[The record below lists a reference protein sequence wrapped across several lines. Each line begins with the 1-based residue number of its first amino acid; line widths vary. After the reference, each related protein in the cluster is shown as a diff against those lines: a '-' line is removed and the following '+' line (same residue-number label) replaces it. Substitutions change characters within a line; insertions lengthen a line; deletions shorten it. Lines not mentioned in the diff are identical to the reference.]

1 LRLFPQYRRFLQ
13 YCRAVTAEEFA
24 TSVDRLLNQVRHW
37 ETNRWAVRHAAGS
50 AQSRSD
56 LLYALVQRLAD
67 LGADAEGRRRRRVPR
82 LSDLS
87 LPDQLRVVADDLL
100 AANAPEELLTVATE
114 DVTGLRRIF

>member
-1 LRLFPQYRRFLQ
+1 M
-13 YCRAVTAEEFA
+13 TAEEFA

-67 LGADAEGRRRRRVPR
+67 LGAVAEGRRRRRVPR

-100 AANAPEELLTVATE
+100 AADAPEELLTVATE